1 MPKFSFLL
9 IVICVGALQACTVW
23 AEHPVKNWTDVT
35 GGESLERNFWMEVK
49 AKNWTELERHVAGN
63 FISASVEGTRDKATA
78 LERLKQL
85 QVEDY
90 SLGDFQVEFSGQSV
104 VLTYTLTLR
113 GMSQGK
119 PLPSEPRRMMS
130 VWQKQKSGWAA
141 IAHSTL
147 GQPTN

>member
-1 MPKFSFLL
+1 MPKCSLVL
-9 IVICVGALQACTVW
+9 ILIGASVLQACTVW
-23 AEHPVKNWTDVT
+23 ADHPVKNWTDVT

-63 FISASVEGTRDKATA
+63 FISASLEGTRDKATA
-78 LERLKQL
+78 LAHLRLL
-85 QVEDY
+85 EVEDF

-104 VLTYTLTLR
+104 VVTYTLDLKGT
-113 GMSQGK
+113 SQGK
-119 PLPSEPRRMMS
+119 PLPSEPRRMMT
-130 VWQKQKSGWAA
+130 VWQQQKSGWVA